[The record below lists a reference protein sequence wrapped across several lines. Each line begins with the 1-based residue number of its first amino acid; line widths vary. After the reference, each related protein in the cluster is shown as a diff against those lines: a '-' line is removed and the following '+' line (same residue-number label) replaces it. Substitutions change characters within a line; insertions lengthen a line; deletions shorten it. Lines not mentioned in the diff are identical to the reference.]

1 MSKTTIKFGV
11 HNKQIKVYAIIGK
24 ERKNKA
30 LSFFGDNYKVETSV
44 DYWEKTNQCF
54 ATHISRNIPI
64 PTAKEDNKRLEELL
78 RLLEELASI
87 REYSNCDD
95 FFAAYKTANSVEAAK
110 VPTLLEFAKTYAQ
123 LWKTGNVQGRK
134 HYKESGN
141 YIIYEKFVRRL
152 QGYQYKKLQ
161 SWATEIQVFANT
173 PITEID
179 NNTYNKFVSFLSNH
193 NLPIKDSL
201 NAFRAMVYY
210 YRRWIMED
218 DDFKFQLKEKHKE
231 DVQAS
236 KERKTKAQTLT
247 TEQIKQL
254 AQLDIKAVCPKMDDA
269 RKQLYKDTLLLMY
282 GLVSRPI
289 DILSMKIEDIKKGQN
304 GLHYWVYCANK
315 MRNTRKKQNAI
326 DKTPIQQGCWEIISK
341 YTGKRKKGY
350 ILPFAINE
358 TEKPQQ
364 QRKIQTN
371 HTSVNIGKFLK
382 AIASYYNWD
391 IDIKGL
397 SMYTLRH
404 TAITDLLKTTPDRIV
419 ATWAHTSVREIND
432 TYEDRDNLA
441 QSACPNTFAAL
452 GI

>member
-1 MSKTTIKFGV
+1 MSKTKIYYGL
-11 HNKQIKVYAIIGK
+11 HNKQVKLYVVINGK
-24 ERKNKA
+24 RKNKA
-30 LSFFGDNYKVETSV
+30 LSFFGNNYKVETSV
-44 DYWEKTNQCF
+44 EYWEKANQCF
-54 ATHISRNIPI
+54 TTHIKHNIPI
-64 PTAKEDNKRLEELL
+64 PTAKEDNERLKELL
-78 RLLEELASI
+78 RLLEALGNV
-87 REYSNCDD
+87 RDYSSCDD

-110 VPTLLEFAKTYAQ
+110 VPTLLEFAKIYAQ
-123 LWKTGNVQGRK
+123 LWKTGKVQGKK

-141 YIIYEKFVRRL
+141 YVIYEKFVRRL

-161 SWATEIQVFANT
+161 PWANEIKVFADT
-173 PITEID
+173 PMTEID
-179 NNTYNKFVSFLSNH
+179 NDTYNKFIAFLSNH
-193 NLPIKDSL
+193 DLPIKDSL
-201 NAFRAMVYY
+201 NAFRATSYY
-210 YRRWIMED
+210 YRRWFMED
-218 DDFKFQLKEKHKE
+218 DGFKFQIKEKHKE

-247 TEQIKQL
+247 KEQIKQL

-304 GLHYWVYCANK
+304 GFYWVYCANK
-315 MRNTRKKQNAI
+315 MRNTKKKQKAI
-326 DKTPIQQGCWEIISK
+326 DKTPIEKGYWEIISK
-341 YTGKRKKGY
+341 YIGKRKKGFV
-350 ILPFAINE
+350 LPFAINE

-364 QRKIQTN
+364 QRKIQAN
-371 HTSVNIGKFLK
+371 HVSVNIGKFLK

-391 IDIKGL
+391 IDTKGL

-404 TAITDLLKTTPDRIV
+404 TAITDLLKITSDRIV

-441 QSACPNTFAAL
+441 LSACPNTFARL

>member
-1 MSKTTIKFGV
+1 MSKTTIYYGL
-11 HNKQIKVYAIIGK
+11 HNNQVKLYVVINGK
-24 ERKNKA
+24 RKNKA
-30 LSFFGDNYKVETSV
+30 LSFFGNNYKVETPITRW
-44 DYWEKTNQCF
+44 DNKNKCF
-54 ATHISRNIPI
+54 VSKIDRNTIVT
-64 PTAKEDNKRLEELL
+64 TAKEDNKRLEELL
-78 RLLEELASI
+78 RILEELASI

-141 YIIYEKFVRRL
+141 YVIYEKFVRRL
-152 QGYQYKKLQ
+152 QGYQYKKLR

-304 GLHYWVYCANK
+304 GLYYWAYCANK

-341 YTGKRKKGY
+341 YTGKRKNGFV
-350 ILPFAINE
+350 LPFAINE

-382 AIASYYNWD
+382 TIASYYNWD

-419 ATWAHTSVREIND
+419 AAWAHTSVREIND

>member
-1 MSKTTIKFGV
+1 MSKTTIYYGL
-11 HNKQIKVYAIIGK
+11 HNNQVKLYVVINGK
-24 ERKNKA
+24 RKNKA
-30 LSFFGDNYKVETSV
+30 LSFFGNNYKVETSV
-44 DYWEKTNQCF
+44 DFWNNTNKHF
-54 ATHISRNIPI
+54 NPLIV
-64 PTAKEDNKRLEELL
+64 TAKEDNKRLEELL
-78 RLLEELASI
+78 RILEELASI

-110 VPTLLEFAKTYAQ
+110 IPTLLEFAKIYAQ
-123 LWKTGNVQGRK
+123 LWKDNKVMGK
-134 HYKESGN
+134 DYDYKSGN
-141 YIIYEKFVRRL
+141 YVIYEKFVRRL

-161 SWATEIQVFANT
+161 PWANEIKVFADT

-179 NNTYNKFVSFLSNH
+179 NDKYNDFVCFLISH
-193 NLPIKDSL
+193 KLPIKDSL

-210 YRRWIMED
+210 YQHWILRHRN
-218 DDFKFQLKEKHKE
+218 FKFALFADYKKS
-231 DVQAS
+231 VQKS
-236 KERKTKAQTLT
+236 KKRKTKIQALT
-247 TEQIKQL
+247 NEQVIQIAKM
-254 AQLDIKAVCPKMDDA
+254 DIKAICPKMDDA

-304 GLHYWVYCANK
+304 EYYWVYCANK
-315 MRNTRKKQNAI
+315 LRNTKGEA
-326 DKTPIQQGCWEIISK
+326 DKTPIQQGCWDIISK
-341 YTGKRKKGY
+341 YTGKRKKGFV
-350 ILPFAINE
+350 LPFAINE

-364 QRKIQTN
+364 QRKIQAN

-404 TAITDLLKTTPDRIV
+404 TAITDLLKTHDCWTI
-419 ATWAHTSVREIND
+419 ATWAHTSVKEIND
-432 TYEDRDNLA
+432 TYADRDKLA

-452 GI
+452 GIEI